1 MAFVREAGTAVI
13 LVLFTLY
20 MHSAGMVAL
29 IAWARHVLS
38 SDLQKL
44 GQFRTAVLM
53 LRFTLAIIVLH
64 FLEILLWAASF
75 RWMCFPDW
83 VSAFYFSSVSYTT
96 VGYGDVALPQSW
108 RALGPVESIM
118 GILMCGF
125 SVSFLF
131 AIVIRLADDKAR
143 LPS

>member
-1 MAFVREAGTAVI
+1 MAFAREAGTAVI

-20 MHSAGMVAL
+20 MHSAGMAAL
-29 IAWARHVLS
+29 IAWARNVLR
-38 SDLQKL
+38 SDLYKL

-53 LRFTLAIIVLH
+53 LRFSLAILVLH

-75 RWMCFPDW
+75 RWLCFPDW
-83 VSAFYFSSVSYTT
+83 ESAFYFSSVSYTT
-96 VGYGDVALPQSW
+96 VGYGDVVLLRSW

-131 AIVIRLADDKAR
+131 AIVTRLADYKTR
-143 LPS
+143 HSS